1 MRKYAREYVQKYPS
15 IAKIYRP
22 QNRSGTGKYSNVK
35 GEGELVRRLDDGWS
49 LIETLGEDK
58 LLMKT

>member
-1 MRKYAREYVQKYPS
+1 MRKYAIEYVQKYLS

-22 QNRSGTGKYSNVK
+22 QNRSGSGKYRAVK
-35 GEGELVRRLDDGWS
+35 GEGELVRCLDDGWS

-58 LLMKT
+58 S